1 MLVIHELFANESN
14 VKLTRG
20 HYPKQEKR
28 HCVRDGYR
36 DRYTMKIVMLSGRH
50 EVKTQQEIL

>member
-1 MLVIHELFANESN
+1 MNHLQTSQTLSLLGV
-14 VKLTRG
+14 T
-20 HYPKQEKR
+20 YPKQEKR
-28 HCVRDGYR
+28 DCVRDGYR